1 MGMQN
6 KEKLFYLGLPTYT
19 KTNIDKRIDNVP
31 TDEEL
36 LQIQSYYKGATKEN
50 VKVFE
55 MGFGNTI
62 NDRVNDIFSEKSIDV
77 MVKTAIGKPVLED
90 HDHTKCIGKVFD
102 TYAKVVDYVC
112 EDGTIIPNVKT
123 AFAKFYVLNTE
134 KYQNIIADMEGGIKE
149 FTSPGFSIK
158 GARCSICNKEY
169 SKCRDHFK
177 GEMYDG
183 VLCSA
188 ILEVK
193 EVAEISIVYLGCQY
207 GTQIEKS
214 YGGEEMELKELQA
227 KYDSLEKDFNEYKEK
242 YSESSVNELNTKIND
257 LTAEKNALSELVKV
271 FGEDVS
277 VADLE
282 TVKENAEIGKE
293 AREISI
299 KEIKR
304 LKALVDT
311 AKGFPTM
318 EKTLNKFLEGADYA
332 ELKEY
337 EKSLTAEANELV
349 PTGRQTETPV
359 VEVKSNNKK
368 LWK

>member
-1 MGMQN
+1 MEMQN
-6 KEKLFYLGLPTYT
+6 KEKIYQLGVPTYT
-19 KTNIDKRIDNVP
+19 KTNIDKRLDSTP

-36 LQIQSYYKGATKEN
+36 EKIKKYYKNATKEN

-55 MGFGNTI
+55 MGFCNTI
-62 NDRVNDIFSEKSIDV
+62 TDRVYDIFTEKSIDK
-77 MVKTAIGKPVLED
+77 MVKTAVGKPVLED
-90 HDHTKCIGKVFD
+90 HDHSKCIGKIFE
-102 TYAKVVDYVC
+102 TYSKNVDYENESGVVYSN
-112 EDGTIIPNVKT
+112 IKT
-123 AFAKFYVLNTE
+123 GFAKFYILNTE
-134 KYQNIIADMEGGIKE
+134 KYQNIIADIEGGIKE
-149 FTSPGFSIK
+149 FTSPGFSLN
-158 GARCSICNKEY
+158 GATCSICGKDYWDCWDHYKGKEY
-169 SKCRDHFK
+169 D
-177 GEMYDG
+177 GEI
-183 VLCSA
+183 CTT
-188 ILEVK
+188 ILDVK
-193 EVAEISIVYLGCQY
+193 ELAEISIVYLGCQY
-207 GTQIEKS
+207 GTQIEKT

-311 AKGFPTM
+311 AKGFPSM
-318 EKTLNKFLEGADYA
+318 EKTLNKFLDGADYA